1 MRQTTD
7 CHFFGWGVTVP
18 TRLDRSVAPASTH
31 LDRFIPTPL
40 YRVAKVL
47 PLLNRSFLLESV
59 GVFRR
64 SIIMARVCEIC
75 GKGRSLGN
83 SVETRGKAK
92 YLGGVG
98 TKITGITRR
107 TFLPNLQNVRTT
119 TPNGTSRTVSVCAQ
133 CIRSGAVRKQ
143 VRNTPFKVASDVE
156 TVGTGKVSASRPT
169 RTKKVAAKTD
179 AKGPQR
185 KKA

>member
-1 MRQTTD
+1 
-7 CHFFGWGVTVP
+7 
-18 TRLDRSVAPASTH
+18 
-31 LDRFIPTPL
+31 
-40 YRVAKVL
+40 
-47 PLLNRSFLLESV
+47 
-59 GVFRR
+59 
-64 SIIMARVCEIC
+64 MARVCEIC

-119 TPNGTSRTVSVCAQ
+119 TANGTSKTVRVCAQ

-143 VRNTPFKVASDVE
+143 VRNAPFKVTAEAE
-156 TVGTGKVSASRPT
+156 TSFGKSSASRQT
-169 RTKKVAAKTD
+169 GTKKAAAKKAVVKKAATV
-179 AKGPQR
+179 AKKPDKGTQR
-185 KKA
+185 KTS

>member
-1 MRQTTD
+1 
-7 CHFFGWGVTVP
+7 
-18 TRLDRSVAPASTH
+18 
-31 LDRFIPTPL
+31 
-40 YRVAKVL
+40 
-47 PLLNRSFLLESV
+47 
-59 GVFRR
+59 
-64 SIIMARVCEIC
+64 MARVCEIC

-119 TPNGTSRTVSVCAQ
+119 TVNGTSKTVRVCAQ

-143 VRNTPFKVASDVE
+143 VKNAPFKVTRDIENAPTSKTSVSKRAS
-156 TVGTGKVSASRPT
+156 A
-169 RTKKVAAKTD
+169 KKTA
-179 AKGPQR
+179 
-185 KKA
+185 KKAVAKKASGN